1 MLNDL
6 VDKRIEDDY
15 YNADD
20 NDMAENQARK
30 TDLVA
35 FMKGLD
41 ADLEKEA
48 LIDAWK
54 NRQDELSRIL

>member
-1 MLNDL
+1 ML
-6 VDKRIEDDY
+6 
-15 YNADD
+15 
-20 NDMAENQARK
+20 
-30 TDLVA
+30 A

-54 NRQDELSRIL
+54 SRPEELARIL

>member
-1 MLNDL
+1 
-6 VDKRIEDDY
+6 
-15 YNADD
+15 
-20 NDMAENQARK
+20 MAENQARK
-30 TDLVA
+30 ADLVA